1 VVIVSRSYTSPEPR
15 ALVARCS
22 YYPRG
27 YAGRGPGKYPH
38 AFVGTDKRERQKV
51 GKQTRAAAE
60 FTAARRAKT
69 RRTAVRVTVGVIAIL
84 AVLFGYSALQGD
96 DDSDTASDETTSTTA
111 AEPTTTTA
119 PYSNP
124 ELAQEIL
131 DREAPDVEP
140 PPENT
145 PADALEK
152 ETLIEGEGE
161 AAAAGDQL
169 RVNYVGVTPDGT
181 AFDSSF
187 QEGREPI
194 PVALGQG
201 GVIPGWDQGLVG
213 VKIGERVRLVIGSE
227 NAYGAQGNSGAG
239 IPPNSP
245 LAFVV
250 DVVDIT
256 PGTPAGGSGG

>member
-1 VVIVSRSYTSPEPR
+1 
-15 ALVARCS
+15 
-22 YYPRG
+22 
-27 YAGRGPGKYPH
+27 
-38 AFVGTDKRERQKV
+38 VGTEKRERQKV
-51 GKQTRAAAE
+51 GKQARAAAE
-60 FTAARRAKT
+60 FTAARKAKT
-69 RRTAVRVTVGVIAIL
+69 RRTAVRVTVAIVVVL
-84 AVLFGYSALQGD
+84 AALFAYSALSGD
-96 DDSDTASDETTSTTA
+96 DDSSDTASDETTSTTA
-111 AEPTTTTA
+111 ADSTTTTVT
-119 PYSNP
+119 YSNP
-124 ELAQEIL
+124 ELAQEVL

-140 PPENT
+140 PPEDT

-152 ETLIEGEGE
+152 ETLIEGEGD

-169 RVNYVGVTPDGT
+169 MVNYAGVTPDGNQ
-181 AFDSSF
+181 FDSSF
-187 QEGREPI
+187 QEGRDPL
-194 PVALGQG
+194 PVQLGQG

-256 PGTPAGGSGG
+256 PGPPAGGSGG

>member
-1 VVIVSRSYTSPEPR
+1 
-15 ALVARCS
+15 
-22 YYPRG
+22 
-27 YAGRGPGKYPH
+27 
-38 AFVGTDKRERQKV
+38 VGTEKRERQKV
-51 GKQTRAAAE
+51 GKQARAAAE
-60 FTAARRAKT
+60 FTAARKAKT
-69 RRTAVRVTVGVIAIL
+69 RRTAVRVTVAVVVVL
-84 AVLFGYSALQGD
+84 AALFAYSALSGD
-96 DDSDTASDETTSTTA
+96 DDSSDTASDETTSTTA
-111 AEPTTTTA
+111 ADSTTTTVT
-119 PYSNP
+119 YSNP
-124 ELAQEIL
+124 ELAQEVL

-140 PPENT
+140 PPEDT

-152 ETLIEGEGE
+152 ETLIEGEGD

-169 RVNYVGVTPDGT
+169 MVNYAGVTPDGNQ
-181 AFDSSF
+181 FDSSF
-187 QEGREPI
+187 QEGRDPL
-194 PVALGQG
+194 PVQLGQG

-256 PGTPAGGSGG
+256 PGPPAGGSGG

>member
-1 VVIVSRSYTSPEPR
+1 
-15 ALVARCS
+15 
-22 YYPRG
+22 
-27 YAGRGPGKYPH
+27 
-38 AFVGTDKRERQKV
+38 VGTEKRERQKV
-51 GKQTRAAAE
+51 GKQARAAAE

-69 RRTAVRVTVGVIAIL
+69 RRTAVRVTIAVVVVL
-84 AVLFGYSALQGD
+84 AALFAYSALSGND
-96 DDSDTASDETTSTTA
+96 DGSDTASDETTSTTA
-111 AEPTTTTA
+111 AESTTTTVT
-119 PYSNP
+119 YSNP
-124 ELAQEIL
+124 ELAQEVL

-140 PPENT
+140 PPEST

-152 ETLIEGEGE
+152 ETLIEGEGD

-169 RVNYVGVTPDGT
+169 MVNYAGVTPDGNQ
-181 AFDSSF
+181 FDSSF
-187 QEGREPI
+187 QEGRDPL
-194 PVALGQG
+194 PVQLGQG

-256 PGTPAGGSGG
+256 PGPPAGGSGG

>member
-1 VVIVSRSYTSPEPR
+1 
-15 ALVARCS
+15 
-22 YYPRG
+22 
-27 YAGRGPGKYPH
+27 
-38 AFVGTDKRERQKV
+38 VGTEKRERQKV
-51 GKQTRAAAE
+51 GKQARAAAE
-60 FTAARRAKT
+60 FTAARKAKT
-69 RRTAVRVTVGVIAIL
+69 RRTAVRVTVAVVVVL
-84 AVLFGYSALQGD
+84 AALFAYSALSGD
-96 DDSDTASDETTSTTA
+96 DDSSDTASDETTSTTVA
-111 AEPTTTTA
+111 DSTTTTVT
-119 PYSNP
+119 YSNP
-124 ELAQEIL
+124 ELAQEVL

-140 PPENT
+140 PPEDT

-152 ETLIEGEGE
+152 ETLIEGEGD

-169 RVNYVGVTPDGT
+169 MVNYAGVTPDGNQ
-181 AFDSSF
+181 FDSSF
-187 QEGREPI
+187 QEGRDPL
-194 PVALGQG
+194 PVQLGQG

-256 PGTPAGGSGG
+256 PGPPAGGSGG

>member
-1 VVIVSRSYTSPEPR
+1 
-15 ALVARCS
+15 
-22 YYPRG
+22 
-27 YAGRGPGKYPH
+27 
-38 AFVGTDKRERQKV
+38 VGTEKRERQKV
-51 GKQTRAAAE
+51 GKQARAAAE
-60 FTAARRAKT
+60 FTAARKAKT
-69 RRTAVRVTVGVIAIL
+69 RRTAVRVTVAVVVVL
-84 AVLFGYSALQGD
+84 AALFAYSALSGD
-96 DDSDTASDETTSTTA
+96 DDGSDTASDETTSTTVA
-111 AEPTTTTA
+111 DSTTTTVT
-119 PYSNP
+119 YSNP
-124 ELAQEIL
+124 ELAQEVL

-152 ETLIEGEGE
+152 ETLIEGDGD

-169 RVNYVGVTPDGT
+169 MVNYAGVTPDGNQ
-181 AFDSSF
+181 FDSSF
-187 QEGREPI
+187 QEGRDPL
-194 PVALGQG
+194 PVQLGQG

-250 DVVDIT
+250 DVVDIA
-256 PGTPAGGSGG
+256 PGPPAGGSGG